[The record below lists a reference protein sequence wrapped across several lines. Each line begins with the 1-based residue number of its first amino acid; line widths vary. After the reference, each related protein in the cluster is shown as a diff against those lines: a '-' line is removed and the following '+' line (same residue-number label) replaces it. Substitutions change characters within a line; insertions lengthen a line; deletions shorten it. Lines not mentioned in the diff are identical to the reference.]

1 VKQEKKTKTSKWTH
15 FSNRCKM
22 AGEQQALEKK
32 GYIVDSPFVPRR
44 KDHVNV
50 YVRISIVRIG
60 DIDTVRQEF
69 QCEIYMRL
77 RWTEEKFKHM
87 DDSEKNRTTWESMWD
102 PRHFFNNATK
112 LDENK
117 TVKEFRDPQVVYR
130 CYVTGIFKEVFT
142 INNFPFDYQKL
153 SLLLSA
159 KCLADQVTFLKDPEK
174 EDNIR
179 TENFFAPQ
187 EWNLCSHV
195 LTESKKSEEKTGASS
210 NRYPHYEIRMNVRRQ
225 YKFYIDNVFLVMFLI
240 TTLSFGSFA
249 VEADA
254 TVGRIKISLTLLLT
268 SVAFKYYV
276 QQFVPTV
283 SYLTLIDKY
292 ILYCIEFQF
301 FITVHSMIGGLI
313 TNSKALSIFEWISF
327 GTSLFAFV
335 AINVYFG
342 HLSWVCIKK
351 AKKSEADNKAEYDML
366 NPKQAK
372 GTKESAKVG
381 GSRPTTIEGRQV
393 LKSAD
398 APTKMIIDRKEEV
411 CENAA
416 KMKESAYAKATNV
429 KVERSNDNS
438 GQMGMDIP
446 VQMAKDNE
454 RKLMTLV

>member
-1 VKQEKKTKTSKWTH
+1 
-15 FSNRCKM
+15 
-22 AGEQQALEKK
+22 
-32 GYIVDSPFVPRR
+32 
-44 KDHVNV
+44 
-50 YVRISIVRIG
+50 
-60 DIDTVRQEF
+60 
-69 QCEIYMRL
+69 
-77 RWTEEKFKHM
+77 
-87 DDSEKNRTTWESMWD
+87 
-102 PRHFFNNATK
+102 
-112 LDENK
+112 
-117 TVKEFRDPQVVYR
+117 
-130 CYVTGIFKEVFT
+130 
-142 INNFPFDYQKL
+142 
-153 SLLLSA
+153 
-159 KCLADQVTFLKDPEK
+159 
-174 EDNIR
+174 
-179 TENFFAPQ
+179 
-187 EWNLCSHV
+187 
-195 LTESKKSEEKTGASS
+195 
-210 NRYPHYEIRMNVRRQ
+210 MNVRRQ

-366 NPKQAK
+366 NPKQAE
-372 GTKESAKVG
+372 GTKESAKVA
-381 GSRPTTIEGRQV
+381 GSRPTKIEGRQV